1 MVNGRRRAPGGD
13 AGFTAIELMTVVLII
28 AILLLV
34 AVASYL
40 PASARAA
47 AAACDHNRSVL
58 ERAAVV
64 VVAAS
69 SASEA
74 TITID
79 SLASSVRNFESTSRC
94 PSDGTLY
101 IFNPTTGSVTCPNH
115 P

>member
-1 MVNGRRRAPGGD
+1 
-13 AGFTAIELMTVVLII
+13 MTVALII

-64 VVAAS
+64 VAAS
-69 SASEA
+69 SSSGA
-74 TITID
+74 TMTID
-79 SLASSVRNFESTSRC
+79 SLASSVRDFESTSRC
-94 PSDGTLY
+94 PSDGTPYL
-101 IFNPTTGSVTCPNH
+101 FNPTTGSITCPNH